1 MARLWRLSVVMIVLT
16 CGGCAGSSKTYDAQ
30 GREAHTLNC
39 SGWARS
45 WAMCREKAGNLCGPR
60 GYTVTAQSEEPL
72 FAGGILTSSRTMMV
86 TCGGQ

>member
-1 MARLWRLSVVMIVLT
+1 MRHVWQVLVVVIALAV
-16 CGGCAGSSKTYDAQ
+16 GGCASTSKTYDAQ
-30 GREAHTLNC
+30 GREAYTLNC

-45 WAMCREKAGNLCGPR
+45 WAMCQEKAGNLCGSR

-86 TCGGQ
+86 TCRGQ